1 MGPHYLVF
9 HRRSPSWPCALAW
22 TGVLLMQNET
32 QMWRASRQGQAG
44 HQPAAFCLGVESLE
58 ITRVGLSSLLFPL

>member
-9 HRRSPSWPCALAW
+9 HRRGPSWLGALAW
-22 TGVLLMQNET
+22 TGVLLIQNET

-44 HQPAAFCLGVESLE
+44 HHPAAISLRVELLE
-58 ITRVGLSSLLFPL
+58 ITRVGLSSLVFLL